1 MLIWAVNQDSQL
13 QMISIQDMQVIYQT
27 NIKEY
32 LTEQRNQFDNFL
44 IFDRRNQNKCYALTD
59 TNLKELILFDDFK
72 NQDLSSLKSK
82 MMNQF
87 LTSSYD
93 SKKDLIKDFIIY
105 PQQIN
110 ILHFYANL
118 NQRTNFEQAFLDG

>member
-1 MLIWAVNQDSQL
+1 
-13 QMISIQDMQVIYQT
+13 MQVIYQT

-32 LTEQRNQFDNFL
+32 LSEQRNQFDNFL

-82 MMNQF
+82 MMN
-87 LTSSYD
+87 
-93 SKKDLIKDFIIY
+93 
-105 PQQIN
+105 
-110 ILHFYANL
+110 
-118 NQRTNFEQAFLDG
+118 